1 MRRLAALGFQ
11 SQARP
16 PLPCHFV
23 PIRRA
28 ISERDVSISGETT
41 APLPPSAFP
50 APAPLVCCFNLRR
63 DHRSLATPSAPRQSP
78 SSIGFQSQA
87 RPPLPCHFAQESHKN
102 PFCVFQSQARPP
114 LPCHGTVT
122 RLTGGTVPVS
132 ISGETTAPLPPLLS
146 SNCKNTTCRFQSQAR
161 PPLPCHMEKT
171 MARHENTLFQSQARP
186 PLPC

>member
-63 DHRSLATPSAPRQSP
+63 DHRSLATSWEREA
-78 SSIGFQSQA
+78 
-87 RPPLPCHFAQESHKN
+87 
-102 PFCVFQSQARPP
+102 
-114 LPCHGTVT
+114 TVCSFN
-122 RLTGGTVPVS
+122 VS
-132 ISGETTAPLPPLLS
+132 ISGETTAPLPHRQRLASPLL
-146 SNCKNTTCRFQSQAR
+146 
-161 PPLPCHMEKT
+161 PLCFNLRRDHRSL
-171 MARHENTLFQSQARP
+171 ATLLKSPIKILSVCFNLRRDHRSLAT
-186 PLPC
+186 

>member
-1 MRRLAALGFQ
+1 MKLASA
-11 SQARP
+11 S
-16 PLPCHFV
+16 
-23 PIRRA
+23 
-28 ISERDVSISGETT
+28 VSISGETT
-41 APLPPSAFP
+41 APLPP
-50 APAPLVCCFNLRR
+50 LRE
-63 DHRSLATPSAPRQSP
+63 T
-78 SSIGFQSQA
+78 FQSQA
-87 RPPLPCHFAQESHKN
+87 RPPLPCHHPLFQRLRLSFVVSISGETTAPLPPPGSGKQRFALSTFQSQARPPPPCHFAQESHKN

-171 MARHENTLFQSQARP
+171 MARHENTLFLSQRRP
-186 PLPC
+186 PLPCH